1 MNTVSNTHKVVSEGI
16 SSDKHSTKV
25 ARDNEIIR
33 GMTQK
38 RIKFFGLTVAVTLV
52 SLLIFVG
59 LGYFLD
65 ITYGTKPVF
74 ILLGVAF
81 SYVAT
86 QLTLVNLIKHLTS
99 KKDDRN

>member
-1 MNTVSNTHKVVSEGI
+1 MNTVSNIHKVASDSL
-16 SSDKHSTKV
+16 SSKHSLKV
-25 ARDNEIIR
+25 ARDNEIVR
-33 GMTQK
+33 GMTKK
-38 RIKFFGLTVAVTLV
+38 RIKFFGLTVAVTLTSV
-52 SLLIFVG
+52 LIFVG

-81 SYVAT
+81 SYIVT
-86 QLTLVNLIKHLTS
+86 QLILVNLIKYLTS